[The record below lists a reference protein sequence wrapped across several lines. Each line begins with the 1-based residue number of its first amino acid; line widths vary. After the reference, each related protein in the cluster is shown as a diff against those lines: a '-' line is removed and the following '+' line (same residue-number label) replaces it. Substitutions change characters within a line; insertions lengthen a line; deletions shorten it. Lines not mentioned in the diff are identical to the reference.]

1 MTTDS
6 NGIYNIV
13 LTNVNLNFSTQYY
26 LGVAVGN
33 DSEMSPR
40 INLTSSPYAFE
51 AQNVS
56 VSGVRFNSNVDFGTD
71 YNFTFDSGTL
81 FVDGSKGY
89 VGIGTT
95 SPQAIFHIQ
104 TTGTGNK
111 TGLIVGRNTANTN
124 DISSIVFNSADLGDQ
139 GAIDSIILSGSTADL
154 AFRTRTASA
163 LTEKVRI
170 TTTGYVGIGTTNPT
184 SKLGIKD
191 TATNGALTSTLRL
204 WQEGSG
210 SGTGASI
217 ELGFADNSLSS
228 ASIGGFYDGAGRGL
242 SFNTALS
249 GVALSEKV
257 RITSAGNVGIGT
269 TTPQQ
274 KLHVNG
280 SILANGTINATSD
293 VCIQGGACLST
304 VSSSAGGW
312 TKTGTQVALT
322 TATDNV
328 SIGSTD
334 FFVDNSK
341 GYVGIGTTTPNAT
354 LHIVKPGVSGDNVTI
369 IHSGG
374 GANDLMLIGNSGY
387 PYAVFSEANT
397 NDPGNLQLKYGGNTT
412 ISLLANGNTYFNNG
426 NVGIGT
432 TTPQQKLHVNGSI
445 LANGTINATTDL
457 CIQGGAC
464 LSTVS
469 SSAGGWTKT
478 GTQVALTT
486 ATDNVSIGS
495 TDFFVDNSKG
505 YVGIGT
511 TSPEGRLEVS
521 NLDTD
526 TANTLLI
533 RKPTEATGTD
543 VGGLRFVTGSGAI
556 SSSNAIAGIEAD
568 ITQANPSSLK
578 GELTFSTNRGDS
590 YTEAMRIDD
599 TGYVGIGTTAPAT
612 PLDIDTG
619 SNSLGLRLRGLAE
632 TVEIGDMYMGTNGEM
647 IISTVGGSGG
657 QAFIDLR
664 SEDDNYGLILRQ
676 SNGTGI
682 SPYANF
688 YVTDA
693 ATDYLNIVV
702 NVAQGTKG
710 LVIDENENVGIG
722 TTTPQQ
728 KLHVNGNILANGTIN
743 ATTDLCIQG
752 GACLSTVSSSAG
764 GWTKTGTQVALT
776 TATDNVSIGS
786 TDFFVDNSKG
796 YVGIGTT
803 SPATQLHVV
812 NRGLFD
818 TAGVGTASVV
828 SLGVGSEN
836 TGFTWNTGN
845 ALGISTNGGE
855 RIRID
860 NTGSVGIGTTSPGAT
875 LDINGANDVTQLRI
889 RDDDASPTVATVNI
903 SRSDNLAINNYNNSL
918 LYLRDHSYNVPLYI
932 TDNNFNPLFIVNGS
946 GNVGIGTTSPGNLLT
961 VGEPASAKNNVN
973 ATLKIQG
980 MSVSDG
986 GGGYYGSYGG
996 ALLSAT
1002 NEFTTG
1008 ARMYLI
1014 TNALGLNKFAIIRS
1028 ADVATTPTLGTNGVI
1043 TSGTA
1048 DFVMDNTGNVGIGTT
1063 APTKKF
1069 EVNGTAGAFN
1079 VNPDNAGGPLLN
1091 TTSGN
1096 VTITSAGGSV
1106 IIRLG

>member
-1 MTTDS
+1 MINKKRGLLILCMILLLGGLVSAIPQTFSVHGKLENNAGSPLEGTYNMSFNIYNAYTGGSSIWNLSNQNVDTDS
-6 NGIYNIV
+6 NGIYNVV
-13 LTNVNLNFSTQYY
+13 LTSVNLDFGSQYY
-26 LGVAVGN
+26 LGVTVGN

-40 INLTSSPYAFE
+40 INLSSSPYAFE

-56 VSGVRFNSNVDFGTD
+56 VSGVRFNSNVDFGTN
-71 YNFTFDSGTL
+71 YNFTFDGGTL

-89 VGIGTT
+89 VGIGT
-95 SPQAIFHIQ
+95 I
-104 TTGTGNK
+104 
-111 TGLIVGRNTANTN
+111 
-124 DISSIVFNSADLGDQ
+124 
-139 GAIDSIILSGSTADL
+139 
-154 AFRTRTASA
+154 
-163 LTEKVRI
+163 
-170 TTTGYVGIGTTNPT
+170 
-184 SKLGIKD
+184 
-191 TATNGALTSTLRL
+191 
-204 WQEGSG
+204 
-210 SGTGASI
+210 
-217 ELGFADNSLSS
+217 
-228 ASIGGFYDGAGRGL
+228 
-242 SFNTALS
+242 
-249 GVALSEKV
+249 
-257 RITSAGNVGIGT
+257 
-269 TTPQQ
+269 
-274 KLHVNG
+274 
-280 SILANGTINATSD
+280 
-293 VCIQGGACLST
+293 
-304 VSSSAGGW
+304 
-312 TKTGTQVALT
+312 
-322 TATDNV
+322 
-328 SIGSTD
+328 
-334 FFVDNSK
+334 
-341 GYVGIGTTTPNAT
+341 TPNAT

-397 NDPGNLQLKYGGNTT
+397 NDPGNLQLKYVGVTT

-445 LANGTINATTDL
+445 LANGTINATTDV

-464 LSTVS
+464 LSSAGTGSGTISGSGTSNYVPLWNGTSSINKSNIYQGASGNIGIGTVNPISRLEINSAANGGPAGLNINFATRTNTEDSTSAINVTGTLAKGTVFKVEAGGNVGIGTS
-469 SSAGGWTKT
+469 SPQQKLDVVGNINSTGFINATTDVCIQGGACLSSVSASAGGWTKT

-599 TGYVGIGTTAPAT
+599 SGYVGIGTTTPAT

-903 SRSDNLAINNYNNSL
+903 SRSDILQAE
-918 LYLRDHSYNVPLYI
+918 D
-932 TDNNFNPLFIVNGS
+932 
-946 GNVGIGTTSPGNLLT
+946 GIRYW
-961 VGEPASAKNNVN
+961 
-973 ATLKIQG
+973 
-980 MSVSDG
+980 SVTG
-986 GGGYYGSYGG
+986 VQTC
-996 ALLSAT
+996 ALPIS
-1002 NEFTTG
+1002 E
-1008 ARMYLI
+1008 
-1014 TNALGLNKFAIIRS
+1014 
-1028 ADVATTPTLGTNGVI
+1028 
-1043 TSGTA
+1043 
-1048 DFVMDNTGNVGIGTT
+1048 
-1063 APTKKF
+1063 
-1069 EVNGTAGAFN
+1069 E
-1079 VNPDNAGGPLLN
+1079 N
-1091 TTSGN
+1091 TTEIQALAN
-1096 VTITSAGGSV
+1096 LVC
-1106 IIRLG
+1106 RLLLEIGRASCRG

>member
-1 MTTDS
+1 MINKKRGLLILCMILLLGGLVSAIPQTFSVHGKLENNAGSPLEGTYNMSFNIYNAYTGGSSIWNLSNQNVDTDS
-6 NGIYNIV
+6 NGIYNVV
-13 LTNVNLNFSTQYY
+13 LTSVNLDFGSQYY
-26 LGVAVGN
+26 LGVTVGN

-40 INLTSSPYAFE
+40 INLSSSPYAFE

-56 VSGVRFNSNVDFGTD
+56 VSGVRFNSNVDFGTN
-71 YNFTFDSGTL
+71 YNFTFDGGTL

-89 VGIGTT
+89 VGIGT
-95 SPQAIFHIQ
+95 I
-104 TTGTGNK
+104 
-111 TGLIVGRNTANTN
+111 
-124 DISSIVFNSADLGDQ
+124 
-139 GAIDSIILSGSTADL
+139 
-154 AFRTRTASA
+154 
-163 LTEKVRI
+163 
-170 TTTGYVGIGTTNPT
+170 
-184 SKLGIKD
+184 
-191 TATNGALTSTLRL
+191 
-204 WQEGSG
+204 
-210 SGTGASI
+210 
-217 ELGFADNSLSS
+217 
-228 ASIGGFYDGAGRGL
+228 
-242 SFNTALS
+242 
-249 GVALSEKV
+249 
-257 RITSAGNVGIGT
+257 
-269 TTPQQ
+269 
-274 KLHVNG
+274 
-280 SILANGTINATSD
+280 
-293 VCIQGGACLST
+293 
-304 VSSSAGGW
+304 
-312 TKTGTQVALT
+312 
-322 TATDNV
+322 
-328 SIGSTD
+328 
-334 FFVDNSK
+334 
-341 GYVGIGTTTPNAT
+341 TPNAT

-397 NDPGNLQLKYGGNTT
+397 NDPGNLQLKYVGVTT

-445 LANGTINATTDL
+445 LANGTINATTDV

-464 LSTVS
+464 LSSAGTGSGTISGSGTSNYVPLWNGTSSINKSNIYQGASGNIGIGTVNPISRLEINSAANGGPAGLNINFATRTNTEDSTSAINVTGTLAKGTVFKVEAGGNVGIGTS
-469 SSAGGWTKT
+469 SPQQKLDVVGNINSTGFINATTDVCIQGGACLSSVSASAGGWTKT

-505 YVGIGT
+505 YVSIGT

-599 TGYVGIGTTAPAT
+599 SGYVGIGTTTPAT

-743 ATTDLCIQG
+743 ATSDVCIQGGACLSSAGTGSGTISGSGTSNYVPLWNGTSSINNSNIYQGASGNIGIGTTGPTSKLGVKDTATDGALTSTLRLWQEGSGSGTGASIELGFADNSLSSASIGGFYDGAGRGLSFNTALSGVALSEKMRITSAGYVGIGTTTPQQKLHVNGSILANGTINATTDLCIQG
-752 GACLSTVSSSAG
+752 GACLSSAGTGSGTISGSGTSNYVPLWNGTSSINKSNIYQGASGNIGIGTVNPISRLEINSAANGGPAGLNINFATRTNTEDSTSAINVTGTLAKGTVFKVEAGGNVGIGTSSPQQKLDVVGNINSTGFINATTDVCIQGGACLSTVSASAG
-764 GWTKTGTQVALT
+764 GWTKTGTQGALT

-803 SPATQLHVV
+803 APKK
-812 NRGLFD
+812 
-818 TAGVGTASVV
+818 
-828 SLGVGSEN
+828 E
-836 TGFTWNTGN
+836 
-845 ALGISTNGGE
+845 
-855 RIRID
+855 
-860 NTGSVGIGTTSPGAT
+860 
-875 LDINGANDVTQLRI
+875 LDIVGNIKVSGYVYSNGCPNDM
-889 RDDDASPTVATVNI
+889 A
-903 SRSDNLAINNYNNSL
+903 
-918 LYLRDHSYNVPLYI
+918 
-932 TDNNFNPLFIVNGS
+932 
-946 GNVGIGTTSPGNLLT
+946 
-961 VGEPASAKNNVN
+961 
-973 ATLKIQG
+973 
-980 MSVSDG
+980 
-986 GGGYYGSYGG
+986 
-996 ALLSAT
+996 
-1002 NEFTTG
+1002 
-1008 ARMYLI
+1008 
-1014 TNALGLNKFAIIRS
+1014 
-1028 ADVATTPTLGTNGVI
+1028 
-1043 TSGTA
+1043 
-1048 DFVMDNTGNVGIGTT
+1048 
-1063 APTKKF
+1063 
-1069 EVNGTAGAFN
+1069 
-1079 VNPDNAGGPLLN
+1079 
-1091 TTSGN
+1091 
-1096 VTITSAGGSV
+1096 
-1106 IIRLG
+1106 